1 MNKPVGQI
9 IANVCVSAGIAV
21 VMATASANPLTT
33 SKATSEFI
41 VGTIAPAERAV
52 AVQPAAPDVKFEP
65 TTSSHATQPTQ
76 PANQATPDGTSQA
89 ANQAANRAADQAA
102 NHACPGG
109 CGRTAPP
116 QAATQAAN
124 QAANRAAD
132 QAANHSCP
140 GGCSRTAP
148 PQAAT
153 QAANQSANQAATLGP
168 TSHPW

>member
-1 MNKPVGQI
+1 MNKQVRRVI
-9 IANVCVSAGIAV
+9 VKFWVAAGIAV
-21 VMATASANPLTT
+21 AAATAGANPLTT

-52 AVQPAAPDVKFEP
+52 AVQPAAPDVKFES
-65 TTSSHATQPTQ
+65 TTSSRATQPTQ

-102 NHACPGG
+102 NHTCPGG
-109 CGRTAPP
+109 CG
-116 QAATQAAN
+116 
-124 QAANRAAD
+124 
-132 QAANHSCP
+132 
-140 GGCSRTAP
+140 RTAP

-168 TSHPW
+168 AGHPW

>member
-21 VMATASANPLTT
+21 VMATAAAYPLTT
-33 SKATSEFI
+33 SKATSKFI

-109 CGRTAPP
+109 C
-116 QAATQAAN
+116 
-124 QAANRAAD
+124 
-132 QAANHSCP
+132 
-140 GGCSRTAP
+140 SRTAP

-168 TSHPW
+168 HGPTW

>member
-1 MNKPVGQI
+1 MNKQVRRVI
-9 IANVCVSAGIAV
+9 VKFWVAAGIAV
-21 VMATASANPLTT
+21 AAATAGANPLTT

-65 TTSSHATQPTQ
+65 TTSSHATPPTQ

-89 ANQAANRAADQAA
+89 ANQAANRAAEQAA
-102 NHACPGG
+102 NHA
-109 CGRTAPP
+109 
-116 QAATQAAN
+116 
-124 QAANRAAD
+124 
-132 QAANHSCP
+132 CP

-168 TSHPW
+168 HGPSW